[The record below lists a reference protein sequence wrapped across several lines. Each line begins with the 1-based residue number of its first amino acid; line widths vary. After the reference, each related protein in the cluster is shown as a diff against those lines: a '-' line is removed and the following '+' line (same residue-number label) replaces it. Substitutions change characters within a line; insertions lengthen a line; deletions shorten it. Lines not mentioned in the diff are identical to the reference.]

1 MGPSIAE
8 AHRLKPMLLVIDV
21 LVDFLD
27 PWPEIDRVKVVK
39 AIGSLVQACRTDGH
53 PIAWVRQEF
62 ELRSL

>member
-1 MGPSIAE
+1 M
-8 AHRLKPMLLVIDV
+8 KPMLLVIDV

-27 PWPEIDRVKVVK
+27 PWPGTDRVKLVK
-39 AIGSLVQACRTDGH
+39 AIGPLVQACRTARH

>member
-1 MGPSIAE
+1 M
-8 AHRLKPMLLVIDV
+8 KPMLLVIDV

-39 AIGSLVQACRTDGH
+39 AIGSLVQACRTAGH